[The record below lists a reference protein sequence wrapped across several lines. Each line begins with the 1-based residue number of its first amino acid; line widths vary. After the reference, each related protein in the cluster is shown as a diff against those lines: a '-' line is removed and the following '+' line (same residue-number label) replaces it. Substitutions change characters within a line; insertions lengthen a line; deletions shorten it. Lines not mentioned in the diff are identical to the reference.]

1 MRSAVR
7 YALLVLVLLLVF
19 AFSALSAMRFAIHGR
34 ETVVPKLTGL
44 TTAEAERLAQAN
56 GLLLQVEN
64 RFYSD
69 VAAGRIV
76 SQLPAE
82 GARVRRGWPVR
93 VAESLGAQ
101 RRTIPN
107 VVGASRRAAEINLR
121 RRGLD
126 IAAEATVA
134 LPGAEPESVVA
145 QSPAPEVEAS
155 SPSVQLLV
163 ATAGDAQFV
172 MPDFS
177 GRPLAEALRVLQQ
190 AGFGNVKASAAA
202 GAVAHQSPA
211 AGQRVTPSSAVY
223 LEAAK

>member
-34 ETVVPKLTGL
+34 ETTVPKLTGL
-44 TTAEAERLAQAN
+44 TAADAERLAQTN

-69 VAAGRIV
+69 LAAGKII
-76 SQLPAE
+76 SQLPQP

-93 VAESLGAQ
+93 VAESLGEQ

-107 VVGASRRAAEINLR
+107 VVGSSRRAAEINLR
-121 RRGLD
+121 RRGLE
-126 IAAEATVA
+126 IAAESTVA
-134 LPGAEPESVVA
+134 LPGTEPESVIA

-163 ATAGDAQFV
+163 ATQSEPEFV
-172 MPDFS
+172 MPDFT
-177 GRPLAEALRVLQQ
+177 GRSLADALRILQQ
-190 AGFGNVKASAAA
+190 AGFNNVKASAPA
-202 GAVAHQSPA
+202 GTVAHQSPA
-211 AGQRVTPSSAVY
+211 VGQRVVPSTAVY

>member
-34 ETVVPKLTGL
+34 ETIVPKLTGL
-44 TTAEAERLAQAN
+44 PSTEAERLAQAN
-56 GLLLQVEN
+56 GLLLQIEN
-64 RFYSD
+64 RFYSE
-69 VAAGRIV
+69 VAAGRII
-76 SQLPAE
+76 SQLPQP

-93 VAESLGAQ
+93 VAESLGMQ

-121 RRGLD
+121 RRGLE
-126 IAAEATVA
+126 IAAEAVVA
-134 LPGAEPESVVA
+134 LPGVEPEAVIA

-163 ATAGDAQFV
+163 ASEGEPQFV
-172 MPDFS
+172 MPDFT
-177 GRPLAEALRVLQQ
+177 GRAMADALRMLQQ
-190 AGFGNVKASAAA
+190 AGFSNVKSSAAA
-202 GAVAHQSPA
+202 GTVARQAPM
-211 AGQRVTPSSAVY
+211 AGQRVTPASAVY